1 MLLARASKT
10 LADYFV
16 WFVLQLELI
25 SIDSK
30 IALDAVIFANQ
41 YHLPMADALIYA
53 SATDRNA
60 KLIASDSRF
69 KEVPGVTLI

>member
-10 LADYFV
+10 LADYLV
-16 WFVLQLELI
+16 SFVLQLELI
-25 SIDSK
+25 SIASK

-53 SATDRNA
+53 SAMDRNA
-60 KLIASDSRF
+60 KLITTATSR
-69 KEVPGVTLI
+69 KRLE